1 MNTVLEIVL
10 AMFYCGLAIF
20 LGKMHTDPITCI
32 YSVHKVYSFK
42 MCSFFIL
49 NKKKQ
54 FKFLESK
61 LLMAEAFCIVI
72 FFTKEWRFNLT

>member
-49 NKKKQ
+49 NKKKNSLS
-54 FKFLESK
+54 F
-61 LLMAEAFCIVI
+61 
-72 FFTKEWRFNLT
+72 